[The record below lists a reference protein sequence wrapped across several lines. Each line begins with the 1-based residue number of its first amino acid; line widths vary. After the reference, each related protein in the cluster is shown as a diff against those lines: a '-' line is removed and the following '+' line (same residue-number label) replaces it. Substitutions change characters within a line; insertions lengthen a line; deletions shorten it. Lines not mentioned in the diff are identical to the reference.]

1 MSLTKMLCQ
10 VTFKYNQMM
19 IWIQQFRPTGIHFYS
34 NSTDKNLA

>member
-1 MSLTKMLCQ
+1 MPNVLNKMLCQ

-19 IWIQQFRPTGIHFYS
+19 ISIQQFQPIHFYS